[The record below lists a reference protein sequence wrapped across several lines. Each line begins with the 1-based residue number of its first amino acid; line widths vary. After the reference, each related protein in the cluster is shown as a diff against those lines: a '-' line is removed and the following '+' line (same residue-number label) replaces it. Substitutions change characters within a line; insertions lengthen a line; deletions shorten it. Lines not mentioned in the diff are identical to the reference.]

1 MAART
6 LHVRCATWEQVEV
19 FTQRKL
25 RRGKLLSMKVPFAAK
40 QGSQVTIGLEL
51 PNEVVIAIDGVIQKS
66 APVEV
71 EGKTDPNRTW
81 IEIELV
87 GFTDEVKARLRS
99 FQHEA
104 PEPTTDPQIP
114 VQPAAPQRRPLSAPI
129 TDDLPDDE
137 RELFQHLSN
146 ELRRLRSAAVH
157 EVFGVPRDAGPA
169 VIRAAWKDLIRR
181 NHPDLVSRRNAPA
194 ITHLAEELTILA
206 NRAYD
211 RLRQALVAEG
221 RGTVAGPSLQTPPG
235 WLVGFEDISST
246 DASHAALRRAPN
258 RFERAKSQPGD
269 SGFGLGASST
279 PSPAAAA
286 PQQQSA
292 QGSDAFEQR
301 ARVMLAQGDANT
313 AREILAAAL
322 VVYPR
327 SKPLRSL
334 YYVASAIAAISE
346 GEVQLATAQ
355 LETAL
360 AHHEQ
365 AAEAARLLEHIRK
378 NGGAEPGVVQ
388 RLFR

>member
-6 LHVRCATWEQVEV
+6 LHVRCATWDQVEV

-40 QGSQVTIGLEL
+40 QGAQVTIGLEL

-71 EGKTDPNRTW
+71 DGKQDSTRTW

-99 FQHEA
+99 FQNEM
-104 PEPTTDPQIP
+104 PEPRTDPQIQ
-114 VQPAAPQRRPLSAPI
+114 VQPAAPQRRPASAPI
-129 TDDLPDDE
+129 TDELPEDE

-157 EVFGVPRDAGPA
+157 EVFGVPREAGPS

-221 RGTVAGPSLQTPPG
+221 RGTVAGPTLHTPPG

-246 DASHAALRRAPN
+246 DASNPAPRRTPN
-258 RFERAKSQPGD
+258 RFERPSSDA
-269 SGFGLGASST
+269 GFGLGGSSA
-279 PSPAAAA
+279 PSPAAA
-286 PQQQSA
+286 PQASG

-313 AREILAAAL
+313 AREVLAAAL

-334 YYVASAIAAISE
+334 YYVASAIAALGD
-346 GEVQLATAQ
+346 GELQLATAQ

-365 AAEAARLLEHIRK
+365 SVEAARLLEHIRK
-378 NGGAEPGVVQ
+378 TGGAEANVLQ

>member
-25 RRGKLLSMKVPFAAK
+25 RKGKLLSMKVPFAAK

-87 GFTDEVKARLRS
+87 GFTDEVKARLRA
-99 FQHEA
+99 FQQEA

-129 TDDLPDDE
+129 TDDLPENE

-211 RLRQALVAEG
+211 RLRQALVSEG

-258 RFERAKSQPGD
+258 RFERPKSQPGE

-279 PSPAAAA
+279 PSPAAA
-286 PQQQSA
+286 PQQQAA

-301 ARVMLAQGDANT
+301 ARVMLAQGDANA
-313 AREILAAAL
+313 AREVLAAAL

-365 AAEAARLLEHIRK
+365 SAEAARLLEHIRK
-378 NGGAEPGVVQ
+378 NGGAEPGIVQ